1 MPVLIKVC
9 NFDLY
14 RPVWAVHIGPT
25 GYRYTNHPLS
35 GGTIKNR
42 PLAVDFGHR
51 WSIEGE
57 IDRRQSISTVGS
69 RLREKLTV
77 GDRLREKKGRRGKE
91 EEEKKSYPHA
101 VLATRGSFARCR
113 RPRPRALFLPRK
125 EMERLPAQGERSRR
139 PVYTV

>member
-14 RPVWAVHIGPT
+14 RPVRAVHIGPP

-35 GGTIKNR
+35 GDTIKNR
-42 PLAVDFGHR
+42 PLAVDFSHR

-77 GDRLREKKGRRGKE
+77 GDRLREKKGRRGRRRRGKE

-101 VLATRGSFARCR
+101 VLATRGSPA
-113 RPRPRALFLPRK
+113 RPRAFFLPRK
-125 EMERLPAQGERSRR
+125 EMERLPARGERSRR

>member
-14 RPVWAVHIGPT
+14 RPVRAVHIGPP

-42 PLAVDFGHR
+42 PAVDFGHR

-57 IDRRQSISTVGS
+57 IDRRQSISTVGN

-77 GDRLREKKGRRGKE
+77 GDRLREKKGRRGRRRRGKE

-101 VLATRGSFARCR
+101 VLATRRSPARCR
-113 RPRPRALFLPRK
+113 RPRPRAFFLPRK
-125 EMERLPAQGERSRR
+125 EMERLPARGERSRR
-139 PVYTV
+139 